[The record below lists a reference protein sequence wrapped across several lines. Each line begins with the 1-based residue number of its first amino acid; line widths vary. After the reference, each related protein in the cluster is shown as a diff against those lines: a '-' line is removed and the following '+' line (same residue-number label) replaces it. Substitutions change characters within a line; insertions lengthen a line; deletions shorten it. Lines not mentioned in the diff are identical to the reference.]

1 MGSLA
6 AFDVW
11 SAYLQVYP
19 SPNLNFLIMKPTP
32 PDLCSHR
39 STLLMLSA
47 AVFMFL
53 SVFTLTSCDI
63 SDANKADEI
72 PEPFEFSL
80 IPQSAEVIEE
90 NNRFGVSF
98 YMEAAS
104 GNLQKN
110 LMLSPLSA
118 SAALTMLLNGAE
130 GQTYTQ
136 IRDMLGYPADLD
148 IADINRVYRDL
159 VKQLLE
165 ADKTVKLSLANSV
178 FYHHV
183 FDVKPAFTDALKAE
197 FDALVQD
204 LDFSD
209 PRSVDV
215 INQWASDNTNGLIES
230 VLNEL
235 TPDLVMVLMNAIYY
249 KGDWTNKFDE
259 SATQDRTFTFLD
271 GSTAQVPTMS
281 GEVTARYTSGEGY
294 RVVELPYGRRNFS
307 MVIVIPD
314 DHAFESFMNTF
325 DGEEWLEV
333 TRRLG
338 STNEWMAAD
347 VYLPKFKYRTN
358 SFFLNETLQN
368 LGMQQAFE
376 GGASDFSALS
386 DTPVFVGFVK
396 QDSYIDVN
404 EEGTEAAA
412 ITTIGIRVESVGP
425 EPTKPTFVIDRPFL
439 YGIRERTTNT
449 LLFMGHVVDPRTE

>member
-1 MGSLA
+1 
-6 AFDVW
+6 
-11 SAYLQVYP
+11 
-19 SPNLNFLIMKPTP
+19 
-32 PDLCSHR
+32 
-39 STLLMLSA
+39 
-47 AVFMFL
+47 
-53 SVFTLTSCDI
+53 
-63 SDANKADEI
+63 
-72 PEPFEFSL
+72 
-80 IPQSAEVIEE
+80 
-90 NNRFGVSF
+90 
-98 YMEAAS
+98 
-104 GNLQKN
+104 
-110 LMLSPLSA
+110 
-118 SAALTMLLNGAE
+118 
-130 GQTYTQ
+130 
-136 IRDMLGYPADLD
+136 
-148 IADINRVYRDL
+148 
-159 VKQLLE
+159 
-165 ADKTVKLSLANSV
+165 
-178 FYHHV
+178 
-183 FDVKPAFTDALKAE
+183 
-197 FDALVQD
+197 
-204 LDFSD
+204 
-209 PRSVDV
+209 
-215 INQWASDNTNGLIES
+215 
-230 VLNEL
+230 
-235 TPDLVMVLMNAIYY
+235 VLMNAIYY

-376 GGASDFSALS
+376 GGAADFSALS

>member
-1 MGSLA
+1 
-6 AFDVW
+6 
-11 SAYLQVYP
+11 
-19 SPNLNFLIMKPTP
+19 
-32 PDLCSHR
+32 
-39 STLLMLSA
+39 
-47 AVFMFL
+47 
-53 SVFTLTSCDI
+53 
-63 SDANKADEI
+63 
-72 PEPFEFSL
+72 
-80 IPQSAEVIEE
+80 
-90 NNRFGVSF
+90 
-98 YMEAAS
+98 
-104 GNLQKN
+104 
-110 LMLSPLSA
+110 MLSPLSA

-376 GGASDFSALS
+376 GGAADFSALS